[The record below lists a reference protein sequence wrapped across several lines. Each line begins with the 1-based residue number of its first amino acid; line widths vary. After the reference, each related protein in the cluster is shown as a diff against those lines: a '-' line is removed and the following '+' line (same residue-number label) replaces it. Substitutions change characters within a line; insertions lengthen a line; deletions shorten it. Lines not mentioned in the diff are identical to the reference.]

1 MTHIYINKKI
11 HKYESTICFIV
22 EANSAANYIPE
33 ITLKIGPEIIKNKP
47 VMPIPITSSNVVI
60 NFLLSKTFFNYSSNY
75 YLYYSLSNSI
85 FYFTS
90 FYVSY
95 IVSRLIGSTSYSR
108 EYYGVCSTYIIFLY
122 VKNHSYTWFHKTQSI
137 HSHTYTK

>member
-22 EANSAANYIPE
+22 EANSEANYIPE

-60 NFLLSKTFFNYSSNY
+60 IFLLSKTFFNYSSNY
-75 YLYYSLSNSI
+75 YFYYSLSNSI

-122 VKNHSYTWFHKTQSI
+122 VKNHSTRETQSI

>member
-22 EANSAANYIPE
+22 EANSTANYIPE

-47 VMPIPITSSNVVI
+47 VMPIPITSFNVVI
-60 NFLLSKTFFNYSSNY
+60 IFLLSKTFFNYSSNY

-122 VKNHSYTWFHKTQSI
+122 VKNHSTRKIQSI

>member
-1 MTHIYINKKI
+1 M
-11 HKYESTICFIV
+11 STICFIV

-33 ITLKIGPEIIKNKP
+33 ITLNIGPEIIKNKP
-47 VMPIPITSSNVVI
+47 VTPIPITSDNVVMR
-60 NFLLSKTFFNYSSNY
+60 FLLSKTFFNYSSNY
-75 YLYYSLSNSI
+75 YLYYSLSYSI

-90 FYVSY
+90 FSVSY

-122 VKNHSYTWFHKTQSI
+122 VKNNSHSVLRLRALHRKTQSI
-137 HSHTYTK
+137 HSHTCTK